1 MKIIVSLTLMCFIK
15 ALTYG
20 QSVSV
25 DTKHLGLSLVRCTCM
40 SYDGT
45 KEKYLYSLYAP
56 QMEDQLSEYYP
67 DVGHYLSSIQNN
79 PLTIAGCPVQEPN
92 NT

>member
-1 MKIIVSLTLMCFIK
+1 
-15 ALTYG
+15 
-20 QSVSV
+20 
-25 DTKHLGLSLVRCTCM
+25 M